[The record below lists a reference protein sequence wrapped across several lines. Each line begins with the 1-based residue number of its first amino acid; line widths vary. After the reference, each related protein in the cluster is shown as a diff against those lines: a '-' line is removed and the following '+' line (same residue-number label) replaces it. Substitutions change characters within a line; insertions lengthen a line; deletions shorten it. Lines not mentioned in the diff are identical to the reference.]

1 MNKTTSDIV
10 FFTGAGVSADS
21 GLETYRDENTGLW
34 ENIDP
39 LVMAS
44 IDAWEADPEPMFA
57 AQAGAEIWE
66 VSTQPTELTRLASRF
81 IEAPA
86 EIGVPQALA
95 EIAASSSGA

>member
-34 ENIDP
+34 ESIDP

-57 AQAGAEIWE
+57 WY
-66 VSTQPTELTRLASRF
+66 TRRAPRF
-81 IEAPA
+81 GKSP
-86 EIGVPQALA
+86 PNRRN
-95 EIAASSSGA
+95 